1 MANPNLGLLIAIAQA
16 MGPLRDQVVFVGGC
30 ATGLLVDDANLM
42 DVRPTE
48 DVDAIV
54 EVASLAAY
62 HRVAEG
68 LMERGFK
75 KNMAEVAIE

>member
-1 MANPNLGLLIAIAQA
+1 MANPNLVLLIAVAQA
-16 MGPLRDQVVFVGGC
+16 MGPLCGQVVFVGGC
-30 ATGLLVDDANLM
+30 ATGLLVDDVDLM

-62 HRVAEG
+62 HRLAE
-68 LMERGFK
+68 
-75 KNMAEVAIE
+75 